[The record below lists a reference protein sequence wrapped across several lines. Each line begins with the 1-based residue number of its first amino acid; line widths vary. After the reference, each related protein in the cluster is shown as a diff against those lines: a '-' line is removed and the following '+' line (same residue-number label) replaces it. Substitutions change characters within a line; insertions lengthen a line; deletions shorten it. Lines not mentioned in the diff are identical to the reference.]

1 MLIKVIT
8 LMFDSAYGG
17 FNDAEIREFLKDK
30 DLISS
35 TDQFFARNDIP
46 YLVFVLRYFPHRKE
60 TDAKSAAAT
69 GKQKPASDAW
79 KENLSEH
86 DMGLFNLLRDWRSQR
101 CKKDGVPPYVV
112 FTNRELAEVVKRR
125 PQSIAELTQIDG
137 VGKAKAQKY
146 AEDILAFTKVT
157 EADEVQ
163 EVFPIVAAQD
173 E

>member
-1 MLIKVIT
+1 
-8 LMFDSAYGG
+8 
-17 FNDAEIREFLKDK
+17 
-30 DLISS
+30 
-35 TDQFFARNDIP
+35 
-46 YLVFVLRYFPHRKE
+46 
-60 TDAKSAAAT
+60 
-69 GKQKPASDAW
+69 
-79 KENLSEH
+79 
-86 DMGLFNLLRDWRSQR
+86 MGLFNLLRDWRSQR

>member
-60 TDAKSAAAT
+60 ADARPTTSAGRQKSA
-69 GKQKPASDAW
+69 SEAW

-146 AEDILAFTKVT
+146 AEEILAFTKVT
-157 EADEVQ
+157 ETDEVQ
-163 EVFPIVAAQD
+163 EVFPIAKAQD